1 MKKLMLFAL
10 ATLVFASCGDKQAA
24 NQTETSANATVTG
37 AEADSL
43 AKLDAVYDI
52 AFVDMDYLV
61 ANYDMY
67 VEQKAVLDKKA
78 EKADKDL
85 TTRGRKLEKEIMDFQ
100 EKIQNGLVTRS
111 QAAEMEAN
119 LQKKGE
125 TYEADRNRIIGEL
138 QEEETVML
146 NNVSFAIE
154 NFINGYNA
162 DGRYKMILANSA
174 AGPILNADPS
184 MDITKIILDGL
195 NAQYAAQKSAQ

>member
-1 MKKLMLFAL
+1 MKKLIFGAL
-10 ATLVFASCGDKQAA
+10 AALALVSCGNNQSADKAA
-24 NQTETSANATVTG
+24 TSTVAETNVV
-37 AEADSL
+37 ADSL
-43 AKLDAVYDI
+43 AQLNAVYDI

-67 VEQKAVLDKKA
+67 VELNAAFEKKA
-78 EKADKDL
+78 EKVDKDL
-85 TTRGRKLEKEIMDFQ
+85 TTRGRKLEKEVMDFQ

-125 TYEADRNRIIGEL
+125 QYEADRTRMVEEL
-138 QEEETVML
+138 QEEQAVML

-184 MDITKIILDGL
+184 MDITQIILDGL
-195 NAQYAAQKSAQ
+195 NAQYAAQKNNAQ